1 MGAMPRTYAPLSSAA
16 TRHIQTLMKNAA
28 SKWEYRR
35 LQCVSLR
42 QFGMQARD
50 VAKIVGLHADSVK
63 HIWSVWQNQGAEALL
78 GERRGRSR
86 GRARWNRE
94 EERAFLHPFLE
105 AADRGRLTTVK
116 EIYAAQC
123 ARAGK
128 KIDPTVTYRLLE
140 RHGWRKV
147 VPRQRHPKADKEAQQ
162 AFKVFFPH
170 TGYVGED
177 RRSPLWAPFPVDV
190 LG

>member
-1 MGAMPRTYAPLSSAA
+1 MPRTYAPLSSKAA
-16 TRHIQTLMKNAA
+16 QHIQTLMKNAT

-42 QFGMQARD
+42 QFGMQADD
-50 VAKIVGLHADSVK
+50 VAKITGLHPGSVRI
-63 HIWSVWQNQGAEALL
+63 IWAKWQQRGEEALL
-78 GERRGRSR
+78 GERRGRVR
-86 GRARWNRE
+86 AAARWTRD
-94 EERAFLHPFLE
+94 EERSFLQPFLDR
-105 AADRGRLTTVK
+105 ADRGRLTTVR
-116 EIYAAQC
+116 EVYLAQC
-123 ARAGK
+123 KRVGK
-128 KIDPTVTYRLLE
+128 KLDPTVTYRLLG

-147 VPRQRHPKADKEAQQ
+147 VPRQQHPKTDKAAQ
-162 AFKVFFPH
+162 ATFKVFFPH